1 MIPVEEELLAN
12 VCEQVLSLSDQQLV
26 VRDLLSQ
33 EQLQCSLLLLLQ
45 RCGLLKAASSVR
57 HCLAAWSHDLVD
69 ELHEDLVEHT
79 VLMISKSCERTST
92 DFSADL

>member
-1 MIPVEEELLAN
+1 VIPAEEELLAN
-12 VCEQVLSLSDQQLV
+12 VCGQVLSLSDQQLV

-33 EQLQCSLLLLLQ
+33 EQLQCPLLLFQ

-57 HCLAAWSHDLVD
+57 HWLAAWSHDLVD
-69 ELHEDLVEHT
+69 ELHEELVEHT

>member
-1 MIPVEEELLAN
+1 VEEELLAN

-45 RCGLLKAASSVR
+45 RCGLLKATSSVR
-57 HCLAAWSHDLVD
+57 HWLAAWSHDLVD

>member
-1 MIPVEEELLAN
+1 VIPVEEELVAN

-33 EQLQCSLLLLLQ
+33 EQLQCPLLLLQ

-79 VLMISKSCERTST
+79 VLMISKSCERAST

>member
-1 MIPVEEELLAN
+1 VIPVGEELVAN

-33 EQLQCSLLLLLQ
+33 EQLQCPLHLLQ

-57 HCLAAWSHDLVD
+57 HWLAAWSHDLVD

-92 DFSADL
+92 DFSAYL

>member
-1 MIPVEEELLAN
+1 MIPVEKELLPN

-33 EQLQCSLLLLLQ
+33 EQLQCPLLRRLQ

-57 HCLAAWSHDLVD
+57 HWLAAWSHDLVD
-69 ELHEDLVEHT
+69 ELHEHLVEHT

>member
-45 RCGLLKAASSVR
+45 RCGLLKATSSVR
-57 HCLAAWSHDLVD
+57 HWLAAWSHDLVD